1 MNRLSHLL
9 RAKTQF
15 SLHSPFVYRL
25 YTEVLTSRCPGHG
38 RSAADVLWRLEEYY
52 GLPHS
57 PLTTHHSPLITHHSS
72 LTTHHSSLTTPD
84 GLYLIVDHPH
94 RDERRW
100 KELVA
105 DERYQVTLDLF
116 TVGIA
121 IANPHLSK
129 QHFILR

>member
-25 YTEVLTSRCPGHG
+25 YTEVLCSRCPGHG

-57 PLTTHHSPLITHHSS
+57 ANTLPTTHYQLPTI
-72 LTTHHSSLTTPD
+72 D
-84 GLYLIVDHPH
+84 GLFLVVDHPH
-94 RDERRW
+94 RDEGRW
-100 KELVA
+100 KKLV
-105 DERYQVTLDLF
+105 DSPEWQVTLDLF
-116 TVGIA
+116 TVGVA
-121 IANPHLSK
+121 VANPHLSR

>member
-25 YTEVLTSRCPGHG
+25 YTEVLCSRCPGHG

-57 PLTTHHSPLITHHSS
+57 ADTLPSTHYQLHTI
-72 LTTHHSSLTTPD
+72 D
-84 GLYLIVDHPH
+84 GLFLVVDHPH
-94 RDERRW
+94 RDEGRW
-100 KELVA
+100 KEVM
-105 DERYQVTLDLF
+105 DDKRWQVTLDLF
-116 TVGIA
+116 TVGVA
-121 IANPHLSK
+121 VANPRLSK

>member
-1 MNRLSHLL
+1 MNRLEHLL

-15 SLHSPFVYRL
+15 SLHSPFVYKL
-25 YTEVLTSRCPGHG
+25 YTEVLCSHCPGHG

-52 GLPHS
+52 GLPHPS
-57 PLTTHHSPLITHHSS
+57 DVLPTTNYQLHTV
-72 LTTHHSSLTTPD
+72 D
-84 GLYLIVDHPH
+84 GDYLVVDHPH

-100 KELVA
+100 QEVVDDL
-105 DERYQVTLDLF
+105 RWQVTLDLF

-121 IANPHLSK
+121 VANPHLSR

>member
-1 MNRLSHLL
+1 MNRLEHLL

-15 SLHSPFVYRL
+15 SLHSPFVYKL
-25 YTEVLTSRCPGHG
+25 YTEVLCSRCPGHG

-57 PLTTHHSPLITHHSS
+57 ADVLPTTHYQLHTI
-72 LTTHHSSLTTPD
+72 D
-84 GLYLIVDHPH
+84 GLFLVVDHPH

-100 KELVA
+100 QEVM
-105 DERYQVTLDLF
+105 DDTRWQVTLDLF
-116 TVGIA
+116 TVGVA
-121 IANPHLSK
+121 VANPHLSR